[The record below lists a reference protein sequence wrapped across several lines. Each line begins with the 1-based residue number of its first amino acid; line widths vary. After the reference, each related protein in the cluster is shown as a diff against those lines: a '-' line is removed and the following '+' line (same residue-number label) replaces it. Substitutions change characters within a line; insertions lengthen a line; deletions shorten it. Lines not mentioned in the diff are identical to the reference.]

1 MGSDYPYR
9 SAEMRRGVR
18 KDLKAVK
25 KKLAALAIAGL
36 LAATLGTGI
45 SVSAENQ
52 GTDGTEM
59 QVMEAEQLEVQLGK
73 E

>member
-1 MGSDYPYR
+1 M
-9 SAEMRRGVR
+9 
-18 KDLKAVK
+18 KAVK

-52 GTDGTEM
+52 ATDGTEM
-59 QVMEAEQLEVQLGK
+59 QVMEAEQLEIQLGK
-73 E
+73 EWAERIFS

>member
-1 MGSDYPYR
+1 
-9 SAEMRRGVR
+9 
-18 KDLKAVK
+18 LKAVK

-52 GTDGTEM
+52 ATDGTEM
-59 QVMEAEQLEVQLGK
+59 QVMEAEQLEIQLGK
-73 E
+73 EWAERIFS